1 MHRRVGETIISTR
14 GRAVDC
20 GNFGWITSLAA
31 HNALSQ
37 ELALLRW
44 GQNGEAMRGMPEI
57 TPDMEREILTTV
69 IDTFMALALVACV

>member
-1 MHRRVGETIISTR
+1 MGCIGDLVNPLSRH
-14 GRAVDC
+14 AVDC

-31 HNALSQ
+31 HNALSR

>member
-1 MHRRVGETIISTR
+1 MHRRVGEAIISRR

-20 GNFGWITSLAA
+20 GNLGWITSLAA

-37 ELALLRW
+37 ELDLLRW

-57 TPDMEREILTTV
+57 SPDMERDILTTV
-69 IDTFMALALVACV
+69 IDALMASALVTCV